1 MANVLPLELQA
12 DIQQHSIQAMNQE
25 QQQARIRHY
34 NVLIREHQRRK
45 QILEALSA
53 DPQRQVQLQRTGT
66 QPNGIGRPS
75 RVLVMHGA
83 PNGPEEQW
91 TQDALR
97 ASVTTIRR
105 TIEAQATVIAK
116 YNFRPIVEDTVPDE
130 TNQPHEASG
139 DEDLPDADD
148 GHPMPTDEADS
159 EAGVETAVRALER
172 LQANPGVE
180 VLLSDTELRRLYS

>member
-25 QQQARIRHY
+25 RQQARIRHY
-34 NVLIREHQRRK
+34 NVLRREHQRRK

-53 DPQRQVQLQRTGT
+53 DPQRPVPRTGT

-116 YNFRPIVEDTVPDE
+116 YNFRPIVEGTVPDE

-148 GHPMPTDEADS
+148 GQPVMTDETDS